1 MIILRKKI
9 KNFSISF
16 IKEKLFGRRWKKK
29 RPRRDPTPPR
39 FPIPPQWEN
48 LPTAIYLEFGQQYN
62 KDMRDLGGERR
73 RITKIAIEELKMG
86 FYDLDNPENIK
97 RGYKFDTHYLSDFSR
112 PSRYMRFTKS
122 INLSDRLDYLV
133 YPPVLWDGVVI
144 TPIVVLSCQGHNI
157 VGLRHYSETEEEINE
172 NQDKI

>member
-62 KDMRDLGGERR
+62 KDMRDLGEKGE
-73 RITKIAIEELKMG
+73 G
-86 FYDLDNPENIK
+86 
-97 RGYKFDTHYLSDFSR
+97 
-112 PSRYMRFTKS
+112 
-122 INLSDRLDYLV
+122 
-133 YPPVLWDGVVI
+133 
-144 TPIVVLSCQGHNI
+144 
-157 VGLRHYSETEEEINE
+157 
-172 NQDKI
+172 